1 MFNDINIGPLTLHMY
16 GLMIAVGFL
25 AALFLSEHWAKK
37 KGLDQDILY
46 GILVCAII
54 GGIVGCKLLY
64 YIVELPQIIK
74 DPSILWDFKNG
85 FVVYGGI
92 IGGVLASMIYIKKIK
107 RTAFLPYLDIVM
119 PGVAVGQGFGRIGCF
134 FAGCCYGARTE
145 SAFSIV
151 FKHSDYAPNNVKLIP
166 TQLISSAGDFVIAA
180 VLYFY
185 LSRKHADG
193 RVGALYFILY
203 GIGRFA
209 IEFLRD
215 DYRGSLGVF
224 STSQIISFA
233 VVILGGVLFVRTGK
247 R

>member
-25 AALFLSEHWAKK
+25 AALFLSEYWTKK
-37 KGLDQDILY
+37 KGLDRDILY
-46 GILVCAII
+46 GILVCAIV

-74 DPSILWDFKNG
+74 DPSILLDFKNG

-92 IGGVLASMIYIKKIK
+92 IGGVLASMLYIKKIK
-107 RTAFLPYLDIVM
+107 KNAFLPYLDIVM

-134 FAGCCYGARTE
+134 FAGCCYGARTD

-180 VLYFY
+180 FLYFY

-215 DYRGSLGVF
+215 DYRGSIGVF
-224 STSQIISFA
+224 STSQIISLA
-233 VVILGGVLFVRTGK
+233 VVVLGAVLFVRTGK

>member
-25 AALFLSEHWAKK
+25 AALFLSEYWAKK
-37 KGLDQDILY
+37 KGLDRDILY
-46 GILVCAII
+46 GILGCAIV

-74 DPSILWDFKNG
+74 DPSILLDFKNG

-92 IGGVLASMIYIKKIK
+92 IGGGLASMLYIKKIK
-107 RTAFLPYLDIVM
+107 KTAFLPYLDIVM

-215 DYRGSLGVF
+215 DYRGSIGVF
-224 STSQIISFA
+224 STSQIISLA
-233 VVILGGVLFVRTGK
+233 VVVLGAVLFVRTGK